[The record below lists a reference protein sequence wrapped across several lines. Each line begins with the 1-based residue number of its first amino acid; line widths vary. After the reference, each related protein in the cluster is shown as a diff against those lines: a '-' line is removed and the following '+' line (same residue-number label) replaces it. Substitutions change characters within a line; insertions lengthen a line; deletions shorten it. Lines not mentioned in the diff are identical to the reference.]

1 MWHSG
6 HLDFILAALFIAE
19 LRQQFSFLSLPFQ
32 TQCFVSSLFSWLD
45 NGACSLLR
53 CDLSLRHPAHLLYYV
68 PHQHT
73 PGIISNHKMQH
84 INTCKLQNV
93 RNLVW
98 FTHLSCI
105 PITVSQCGMFQRFSM
120 CIIKL
125 KLCWHKKHIYQYVS
139 ICSFIH
145 IMAVKLQLTLVC
157 MSPCLF
163 HFCQTLLAPLL
174 YLAWHSHSNSFS
186 QHVCHQITVQIRCLR
201 KIGVPNVPSSYS
213 SSCSCYRERCRFHIF
228 GRIHSHTVRYTAY
241 IYIS

>member
-1 MWHSG
+1 MAIFYLCLCAMLFQVSIKWYSEMQLGVKYLKHGVAQNAMWHSG

-93 RNLVW
+93 RNLV
-98 FTHLSCI
+98 
-105 PITVSQCGMFQRFSM
+105 
-120 CIIKL
+120 
-125 KLCWHKKHIYQYVS
+125 
-139 ICSFIH
+139 
-145 IMAVKLQLTLVC
+145 
-157 MSPCLF
+157 
-163 HFCQTLLAPLL
+163 
-174 YLAWHSHSNSFS
+174 
-186 QHVCHQITVQIRCLR
+186 
-201 KIGVPNVPSSYS
+201 
-213 SSCSCYRERCRFHIF
+213 
-228 GRIHSHTVRYTAY
+228 
-241 IYIS
+241 